1 MINKNIACM
10 RPYVT
15 KAHVYKHTHTQY
27 NVQRTVKQIHVKQT
41 EDKHNIHTH
50 NTTYNELLNKYMS
63 NKQKI
68 NTIYTHTIQCT
79 TNC

>member
-1 MINKNIACM
+1 M

-15 KAHVYKHTHTQY
+15 KAHVYKHTHTHTI
-27 NVQRTVKQIHVKQT
+27 QR
-41 EDKHNIHTH
+41 
-50 NTTYNELLNKYMS
+50 TTYNELLNKCMS

-68 NTIYTHTIQCT
+68 NIIYTHIIQRT

>member
-1 MINKNIACM
+1 MYEAVCNKGTCIQ
-10 RPYVT
+10 T
-15 KAHVYKHTHTQY
+15 HTHTHNTTY
-27 NVQRTVKQIHVKQT
+27 NVQRTVKQMHVKQT

-68 NTIYTHTIQCT
+68 NTIYTHIIQRT